1 MGKWYSHCIVL
12 DLAGIL
18 IRVARGRRD
27 IWLSLGMIAGVSHF
41 SYVDLIIKLILSLL
55 RSINSMAATRS
66 TSLSSSQ
73 GFSYHYPQH
82 FMVNHA

>member
-1 MGKWYSHCIVL
+1 MGKCYSDCVVL
-12 DLAGIL
+12 DLAGII
-18 IRVARGRRD
+18 IRVPRVRRD
-27 IWLSLGMIAGVSHF
+27 IWLSLGMIAGVSPF
-41 SYVDLIIKLILSLL
+41 SWIDLILSLL

-73 GFSYHYPQH
+73 GFSHHYPQH